1 MLVQSTMVSA
11 HLLIDLSEFVKCGP
25 RTGQIRT
32 GQIRTGQI
40 RTGQISTGQISTGHD
55 LRVHGSVYGGVT
67 PLAQNHAEIFRRYSG
82 VIAARLNAFPIL
94 VSNLPAESIH
104 SGHG

>member
-25 RTGQIRT
+25 RT

>member
-32 GQIRTGQI
+32 GQIR
-40 RTGQISTGQISTGHD
+40 TGQISTGHD